1 MTNARD
7 KANIPA
13 LNFSSTGIDDNAS
26 STVITIES
34 GGDVGIGTTNPAE
47 KLQVMDTASNIP
59 KIRIETSDG
68 GNKRLDLSVE
78 SSVGTIASSQSAQ
91 QLAFKTAGGEAVRID
106 ATGQVGIGT
115 SSPDEKI
122 HAESSVS
129 TRIKSKTTTSTVSG
143 GFEAWGNS
151 SSYIKIYQL
160 GSSFGGTTFGGV
172 TGDNQALIE
181 AQEVSSLAFTTQGG
195 TPDIIFAPARTA
207 RMTIKN
213 GGNVGIGTSSPA
225 QKLHILSGGTTY
237 LRTENTGIS
246 TVTDFGTD
254 GTGSIVINRSAKP
267 FRIFTNSTERVR
279 IDNNSG
285 DRVFIGTT
293 SDVSHGL
300 AENNRLIVSG
310 YSGNG
315 AGMIGF
321 VDTGGNTDGTITVSD
336 GSMIITADTQQT
348 TASSTLQFRV
358 DNSEKMR
365 INGDGKA
372 LFNTTTSNNGM
383 VISHGTDTSGNNACY
398 GLERGSYKSTIG
410 MTSVG
415 GMTLKNFS
423 GEINVIDSGGNSTTI
438 SPHNFSTIPNGASE
452 ELAWSYYSRRGDEEN
467 DFDNT
472 KYISA
477 DITKVIRKV
486 ENLTGEK
493 LIYSGTASTDDGST
507 VSQNIIQGLIDR
519 IESLEAEVTALK
531 NQP

>member
-115 SSPDEKI
+115 SSP
-122 HAESSVS
+122 
-129 TRIKSKTTTSTVSG
+129 
-143 GFEAWGNS
+143 
-151 SSYIKIYQL
+151 
-160 GSSFGGTTFGGV
+160 
-172 TGDNQALIE
+172 
-181 AQEVSSLAFTTQGG
+181 
-195 TPDIIFAPARTA
+195 
-207 RMTIKN
+207 
-213 GGNVGIGTSSPA
+213 A

-237 LRTENTGIS
+237 LRAENTGIS

-321 VDTGGNTDGTITVSD
+321 MDTSGNTDGTITVGD
-336 GSMIITADTQQT
+336 GSMTITADTQNT
-348 TASSTLQFRV
+348 TASS
-358 DNSEKMR
+358 S
-365 INGDGKA
+365 
-372 LFNTTTSNNGM
+372 
-383 VISHGTDTSGNNACY
+383 
-398 GLERGSYKSTIG
+398 
-410 MTSVG
+410 
-415 GMTLKNFS
+415 
-423 GEINVIDSGGNSTTI
+423 
-438 SPHNFSTIPNGASE
+438 
-452 ELAWSYYSRRGDEEN
+452 
-467 DFDNT
+467 
-472 KYISA
+472 
-477 DITKVIRKV
+477 
-486 ENLTGEK
+486 
-493 LIYSGTASTDDGST
+493 
-507 VSQNIIQGLIDR
+507 
-519 IESLEAEVTALK
+519 
-531 NQP
+531 

>member
-106 ATGQVGIGT
+106 ATGQ
-115 SSPDEKI
+115 
-122 HAESSVS
+122 
-129 TRIKSKTTTSTVSG
+129 
-143 GFEAWGNS
+143 
-151 SSYIKIYQL
+151 
-160 GSSFGGTTFGGV
+160 
-172 TGDNQALIE
+172 
-181 AQEVSSLAFTTQGG
+181 
-195 TPDIIFAPARTA
+195 
-207 RMTIKN
+207 
-213 GGNVGIGTSSPA
+213 VGIGTSSPA

-358 DNSEKMR
+358 DNTERVR
-365 INGDGKA
+365 IDSDGSVGIG
-372 LFNTTTSNNGM
+372 TTSPFNSRPGSLTVSNDTPTIYLEDTNASGREVGQILYNDTNLTFSIGDRNGT
-383 VISHGTDTSGNNACY
+383 GTTNSLELLKINNAGKIFTRQTAQFDDCV
-398 GLERGSYKSTIG
+398 TIG
-410 MTSVG
+410 GAQFTGDFQIELSG
-415 GMTLKNFS
+415 LTTLDGNSWRQFGIRLTYAGTAGDLTNEQHKDVFITVRGLS
-423 GEINVIDSGGNSTTI
+423 SWSSITPRDSGGGTIAVTLDSSTT
-438 SPHNFSTIPNGASE
+438 
-452 ELAWSYYSRRGDEEN
+452 
-467 DFDNT
+467 
-472 KYISA
+472 
-477 DITKVIRKV
+477 
-486 ENLTGEK
+486 
-493 LIYSGTASTDDGST
+493 TASTFTVTTPGST
-507 VSQNIIQGLIDR
+507 TVGAYVATLFANDNSTMECNG
-519 IESLEAEVTALK
+519 
-531 NQP
+531 